1 MCIQK
6 TNSPP
11 PPPSCCVLYPLGS
24 VQGRVGAFNSLT
36 FAQRKELQLNGFV
49 MSNSFKTGLQY
60 GLQPCIFSAVAL
72 ELLQLYLFF
81 MRPNLLENDDDP
93 LFITFHG
100 SKLRIGRFV
109 TAFFK
114 RTLNLNISTTTI
126 RCIVETQ
133 SSDLLL
139 RGEISQEAR
148 DSVLTVNGHSS
159 ITSKVFWYCYYFIAL
174 LISFE
179 LQKYYQKRSR
189 TIDVAHVDKVHRRLV
204 ASSATGA
211 EGEEDYAESGC
222 ESDVVDE
229 LFLTPVSSSSF
240 EDVHQPHQPSGG
252 EVNLCHSLSVTILIF
267 DVAVAVTQCQM

>member
-1 MCIQK
+1 
-6 TNSPP
+6 
-11 PPPSCCVLYPLGS
+11 
-24 VQGRVGAFNSLT
+24 VGAFNSLT
-36 FAQRKELQLNGFV
+36 FMQRKELLLNGFV

-72 ELLQLYLFF
+72 ELLRLYLSF

-93 LFITFHG
+93 LFITFQG

-114 RTLNLNISTTTI
+114 RTLSLNISTTTI

-159 ITSKVFWYCYYFIAL
+159 ITSKVFWYCYYCITL
-174 LISFE
+174 LISFK

-189 TIDVAHVDKVHRRLV
+189 TQDVAHVDKVHRRLV
-204 ASSATGA
+204 ASSGPSATSA
-211 EGEEDYAESGC
+211 EDKEDYAESEC
-222 ESDVVDE
+222 ESDVVDD
-229 LFLTPVSSSSF
+229 LFLTPVSSSSSV
-240 EDVHQPHQPSGG
+240 DIHQPHQPSGG
-252 EVNLCHSLSVTILIF
+252 FPHVNLCHYLSVTNIDF
-267 DVAVAVTQCQM
+267 AVVDVAFAVTQCRM